1 MSNNSLSVIILAAG
15 KGSRMKSDLPKVM
28 HKVAGCEMINHVINN
43 AKILKPKNIN
53 IIASSEIMQYCND
66 IKQDHSDIN
75 LNFIIQHEKLGTGH
89 ALKIALQNI
98 TQQDLGQKIIIL
110 YADTPLVSSQ
120 TIDNL
125 IAKLDNHQICVA
137 AFEDNSPNMYGR
149 LIIDDNNFLQK
160 IIEFKDADED
170 QRKINICNSGI
181 IAILAQ
187 NIAQLV
193 SKIDNNN
200 ASKEYYLTQ
209 LIEIANKNNYRCSY
223 QIIDRDE
230 VVGVNDKIELA
241 NVEKIA
247 QKIISHKL
255 MKQGVTIINPESSFF
270 AYDIKIGKNCVIYPN
285 NYIGND
291 VEIADNVIINSFCHL
306 VGVKI
311 GSNSNIGPFARIRPE
326 TLIED
331 NCKIGNFVE
340 IKKSQIAKN
349 VKIGHLSYIGDSEIN
364 QNSNIGAGV
373 VTCNFNGKKK
383 FKTKIGKN
391 SFIGSNS
398 SLIAPIEIGHDV
410 MVGAGSVINK
420 NINDKNTAIA
430 RSKQVNL
437 NKNYFNN
444 DKKS

>member
-15 KGSRMKSDLPKVM
+15 KGTRMKSDLPKVM

-53 IIASSEIMQYCND
+53 IISSSETMQYRDD
-66 IKQDHSDIN
+66 IKQYHSDLN

-98 TQQDLGQKIIIL
+98 KQQDLGQKIIIL

-125 IAKLDNHQICVA
+125 ITKLDNHQICVA
-137 AFEDNSPNMYGR
+137 AFEDNEPNMYGR

-160 IIEFKDADED
+160 IIEFKDADEA
-170 QRKINICNSGI
+170 QKKVNICNSGI
-181 IAILAQ
+181 IAILAE

-209 LIEIANKNNYRCSY
+209 LIEIANKNNYKCSY
-223 QIIDRDE
+223 QIIDRNE

-270 AYDIKIGKNCVIYPN
+270 AYDVKIGKNCVIYPN

-291 VEIADNVIINSFCHL
+291 VEIENNVIINSFSHI
-306 VGVKI
+306 VGAKI

-331 NCKIGNFVE
+331 SCKIGNFVE

-349 VKIGHLSYIGDSEIN
+349 VKISHLSYIGDSEIN